1 MTDRDRER
9 YEALKERERTL
20 QERAEDVRRRPAW
33 EEFDPDSIRQVPHLD
48 EDGELVDPEEIEALS
63 KDE

>member
-9 YEALKERERTL
+9 YEAQKERERTL
-20 QERAEDVRRRPAW
+20 QERAEDVRRRPTW
-33 EEFDPDSIRQVPHLD
+33 EEFDPDSTRQVPYVD

-63 KDE
+63 SDH